1 MNETFGDEA
10 EAEEHE
16 EEVPERTNLNA
27 SGALCSGVVMALKDI
42 YSGWSYQTVAF
53 VNVMDGR
60 LAFIHY
66 LLMLLIFIYIGVMQL
81 VGQNQYT
88 QFGNLFE

>member
-1 MNETFGDEA
+1 VYA
-10 EAEEHE
+10 L
-16 EEVPERTNLNA
+16 LN
-27 SGALCSGVVMALKDI
+27 SVVMALKDI

-81 VGQNQYT
+81 IGQNQYT
-88 QFGNLFE
+88 QFGNVFE